1 MRAVKVTMTDD
12 FTRETIT
19 REIDITNAM
28 INNMIA
34 SDAQITENLNQ
45 WINQR
50 ANQQHET
57 ILTLVSYELI
67 K

>member
-12 FTRETIT
+12 FTGETIT
-19 REIDITNAM
+19 REIDITNVM

>member
-12 FTRETIT
+12 FTGETIN

-45 WINQR
+45 WIDQR